1 MTPEKPPQT
10 PPPPSHKETTDQSD
24 RKDMSERLEGELSA
38 EVKDI
43 TPTIYEAPLD
53 KQPKKTAINEAKLG
67 LSTPSE
73 IKQKFLEPFTDEE
86 KREFVSTFKQAAGNP
101 EANKLFEKNIS
112 ENITFIAYKTEENF
126 GGSIMFRIMEGED
139 IKAQITFNPED
150 GNVLNMVHREAQS
163 QSLGISGSSLLRK
176 IEEYFKV
183 LQESKVLSPETNFSV
198 EAGQATVAQWALKNG
213 YRFKNTEQEQLFDSI
228 ISGKKLDEYIVTDI
242 GDGKLFDSYIFK
254 RDVYDQHERDI
265 DNDSTLAKKYSIHF
279 TLIKKSIH

>member
-1 MTPEKPPQT
+1 
-10 PPPPSHKETTDQSD
+10 
-24 RKDMSERLEGELSA
+24 
-38 EVKDI
+38 
-43 TPTIYEAPLD
+43 
-53 KQPKKTAINEAKLG
+53 
-67 LSTPSE
+67 
-73 IKQKFLEPFTDEE
+73 
-86 KREFVSTFKQAAGNP
+86 
-101 EANKLFEKNIS
+101 
-112 ENITFIAYKTEENF
+112 
-126 GGSIMFRIMEGED
+126 MEGED